1 MTATVQ
7 ATPIYVGHF
16 VVGEGLDWHQ
26 NPEVYSAREAAAY
39 LYGGHYTDYA
49 ISTHPTKIDY
59 KAWVDG
65 WGDTQYLYK
74 TADQDFSLGDH
85 YLDNPGRGGA
95 YSAFIADHTAISLKR
110 YNYVWRLHET
120 PVVPEPATILMLG
133 AGSLGAFY
141 LRRRRCRPGAN

>member
-1 MTATVQ
+1 MATTA
-7 ATPIYVGHF
+7 I
-16 VVGEGLDWHQ
+16 
-26 NPEVYSAREAAAY
+26 AAPA
-39 LYGGHYTDYA
+39 
-49 ISTHPTKIDY
+49 PTRTM
-59 KAWVDG
+59 G
-65 WGDTQYLYK
+65 WRHRGP
-74 TADQDFSLGDH
+74 
-85 YLDNPGRGGA
+85 NPGRGGA